1 MIHIMFAAARGE
13 TNAPPPLP
21 PKPQQARGKE
31 KRERVYEAALNAFG
45 EHGFDQARIED
56 VVADAG
62 VSWGTFF
69 RYFPRKE
76 DVLLEAGARH
86 YREHVRPRAEAALAG
101 NGVTVREAI
110 HTMIGAMLTSDF
122 ESHLHGAMLRE
133 ITATPLRFA
142 ALMEEDEAPWLVVVA
157 ELVRAGQERGEVR
170 DDVDALTLG
179 AVVLAGS
186 MFPAVQGGFQDLR
199 GLRGIPGGGDP
210 IAILDRAFPVAWR
223 GVEA

>member
-1 MIHIMFAAARGE
+1 MFAAGRGE
-13 TNAPPPLP
+13 NHVAPPLP

-31 KRERVYEAALNAFG
+31 KRERVYEAALRAFG

-86 YREHVRPRAEAALAG
+86 YRERVRPTAVSALDG
-101 NGVTVREAI
+101 DGVPVRDAI
-110 HTMIGAMLTSDF
+110 HTMLTAMLISDWPP
-122 ESHLHGAMLRE
+122 HLHGAVLRE
-133 ITATPLRFA
+133 ITTTPVRYA
-142 ALMEEDEAPWLVVVA
+142 ALMDGEKPWLVVVA
-157 ELVRAGQERGEVR
+157 ELLRAGQERGEVR
-170 DDVDALTLG
+170 EDVDAITLA
-179 AVVLAGS
+179 AVVSAASL
-186 MFPAVQGGFQDLR
+186 FPAVQGGYEDLR

-210 IAILDRAFPVAWR
+210 LAILEQAFPVAWR